1 MVSFNGKGIYSEP
14 EFTWTPT
21 VAPTAII
28 FFTWNNYST
37 EYKNTLFVGDANTGT
52 IYHFKLNADRSGL
65 QLDGKLK
72 DKIVNT
78 MDEIKNITFA
88 SGFGRITDMDLG
100 PDRNLYVLSSENG
113 LTVHKIIMH

>member
-14 EFTWTPT
+14 EFTWIPT
-21 VAPTAII
+21 VAPTAIV
-28 FFTWNNYST
+28 FFTSNNYGA